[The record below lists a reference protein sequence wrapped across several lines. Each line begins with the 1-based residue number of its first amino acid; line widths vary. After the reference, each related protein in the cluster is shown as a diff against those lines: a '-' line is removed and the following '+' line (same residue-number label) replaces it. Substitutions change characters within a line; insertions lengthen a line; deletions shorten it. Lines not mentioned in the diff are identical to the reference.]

1 MPLLTELEEFN
12 GRLASTNIS
21 LLAERVHILD
31 SVSFAEIGTVL
42 DIHQDT
48 VPTQV
53 VHNLGINLS
62 APSRRKGRGS

>member
-1 MPLLTELEEFN
+1 MPLLTELEKFN
-12 GRLASTNIS
+12 GQLASTNIS

-48 VPTQV
+48 VSDSS
-53 VHNLGINLS
+53 G
-62 APSRRKGRGS
+62 A